1 MARETETGMRHPDSA
16 LVDAKLPGGFWARLR
31 RLLPRKAVKIGDS
44 GALIERARTHV
55 ARFDGMRLIAG
66 SKGAADPSAHELRL
80 AVIIPTRL
88 KPCTTEPGSRTFIER
103 AMESAL
109 AQVLDQPVSITFIA
123 GVDVDAEVPERLAR
137 RPDLVI
143 ARSAGRSQIL
153 ALNAA
158 IAAAGQAY
166 DFVAF
171 LEDDDLWAPMF
182 LAWSLLALV
191 DHDFVSMSHVEID
204 ESGKPVNI
212 QDFPTPSSWLMPA
225 ATLARVGAVDLKS
238 KWHYDNDWLGRLGE
252 SGLRRCHLVEKA
264 APLSLPRRL
273 LRPGIG
279 HLLRDAGPDITILR
293 HASDQPLVIRL
304 VHSGSGTAAVRSG
317 GPAARESKNEYR
329 WLVARY
335 GRIPW

>member
-1 MARETETGMRHPDSA
+1 MRDHDGA
-16 LVDAKLPGGFWARLR
+16 LAGQSLAGGFWAQLR
-31 RLLPRKAVKIGDS
+31 RFLPRKAVKIGDS
-44 GALIERARTHV
+44 GALIETARTHV
-55 ARFDGMRLIAG
+55 ARFDGARLIAVPR
-66 SKGAADPSAHELRL
+66 GATVPAPKDLRL
-80 AVIIPTRL
+80 AIIIPTRL
-88 KPCTTEPGSRTFIER
+88 KPCTTEAGSRTFIER

-109 AQVLDQPVSITFIA
+109 AQALDQPLKITFIA
-123 GVDVDAEVPERLAR
+123 GVDVDADVPARLAQ

-143 ARSAGRSQIL
+143 ARSTGRSQIL

-158 IAAAGQAY
+158 IAAADQAY
-166 DFVAF
+166 NFVAF
-171 LEDDDLWAPMF
+171 LEDDDLWAPEF

-212 QDFPTPSSWLMPA
+212 QDFPTPSSWLMLSG
-225 ATLARVGAVDLKS
+225 TLARVGAVDLKS
-238 KWHYDNDWLGRLGE
+238 KWHYDNDWLGRLGD

-279 HLLRDAGPDITILR
+279 HLLRDAGPNITLLR
-293 HASDQPLVIRL
+293 HASERPLVIRL
-304 VHSGSGTAAVRSG
+304 VHSGSGTAAVQSG
-317 GPAARESKNEYR
+317 GPAARESKNEYK
-329 WLVARY
+329 WLIERY